1 MVSQVRYRTF
11 GRLEWKPS
19 ALGFGAMRLPTE
31 GDDPARI
38 IEDEAIR
45 MIRCA
50 IDHGVNYID
59 TAYPYHGGKSEG
71 LVGRALRDGYREKV
85 KVATKSPTWLL
96 EKTEDFDRYLDE
108 QLERLGMSSVDFYLL
123 HALGRERWSRMKEL
137 DILKEAEKALADGRI
152 RHLGFSFHDGLD
164 CFKEIVDA
172 YDGWEF
178 CQIQYNYMDTEFQA
192 GTEGLRYAAGKGLGV
207 IVMEPIR
214 GGALA
219 SPPDSVRRVF
229 EAAPVER
236 TPAEWALQWVWNHPE
251 VSLVLSGMS
260 TLEQVLENVE
270 AAGRSGPGTLSPE
283 ELAVVD
289 AARREWLQTGWIPC
303 TACGYCMPCPHGVD
317 IRSNFD
323 LYNRAVVTDQRE
335 RLRDWYSR
343 WPEEKR
349 AGSCRACAE
358 CEEKCPQELPI
369 RDLMEKVHDL
379 LGRTSGQEEGKQGGT
394 RKGAD

>member
-1 MVSQVRYRTF
+1 MRYRTF
-11 GRLEWKPS
+11 GRLGWKPS

-38 IEDEAIR
+38 VEDEAVR

-123 HALGRERWSRMKEL
+123 HSLDRGRWSKVKEL
-137 DILKEAEKALADGRI
+137 DILKEAERALADGRI

-192 GTEGLRYAAGKGLGV
+192 GTEGLRYAAAKGLGV
-207 IVMEPIR
+207 VVMEPLR

-229 EAAPVER
+229 E
-236 TPAEWALQWVWNHPE
+236 
-251 VSLVLSGMS
+251 
-260 TLEQVLENVE
+260 
-270 AAGRSGPGTLSPE
+270 
-283 ELAVVD
+283 
-289 AARREWLQTGWIPC
+289 
-303 TACGYCMPCPHGVD
+303 
-317 IRSNFD
+317 
-323 LYNRAVVTDQRE
+323 
-335 RLRDWYSR
+335 
-343 WPEEKR
+343 
-349 AGSCRACAE
+349 
-358 CEEKCPQELPI
+358 
-369 RDLMEKVHDL
+369 
-379 LGRTSGQEEGKQGGT
+379 
-394 RKGAD
+394 